1 MRLSDYPPW
10 NLSLPL
16 DSLGLAAIYNV
27 KGHWVAQKQLLQL
40 TQMWDWLW
48 RDRTKMFW
56 CTKDEPY
63 LDLLSECINDV
74 CVQRKSA
81 LQHKAKH
88 NKPANLFSNSQ
99 FVTVRSNLNEVKRMS
114 NLNSKVSPCNCL
126 SRHCSNIFKWYWT
139 LCNKAVLLQLCGRR
153 QLAAVSDG
161 GQNYNR

>member
-1 MRLSDYPPW
+1 MPPEEETEPFAPAPTVTPVHHSRLKLMACPEQHPCASVIIHPGTSPCLW
-10 NLSLPL
+10 IV
-16 DSLGLAAIYNV
+16 LGLAAIYNV

-56 CTKDEPY
+56 CMKDEPY

-99 FVTVRSNLNEVKRMS
+99 YIKSE
-114 NLNSKVSPCNCL
+114 
-126 SRHCSNIFKWYWT
+126 
-139 LCNKAVLLQLCGRR
+139 
-153 QLAAVSDG
+153 
-161 GQNYNR
+161 